1 MKRVFFFL
9 KERERE
15 RGSDQC
21 EVLCGHVAICR
32 KEEGILVHSALH
44 RQKSA
49 FYSKKNFNKGDTH
62 LCPRLFYYFEQQNQK
77 RGKYKYRKYL
87 MALKTYITTPIGHT
101 SSTHATPPPIFEER
115 VYPFSST
122 HAKLEEV
129 YMSVFIIIIFFI
141 GVCVCVLVGQRV
153 SVREMYFL
161 SYCCYL
167 FLGEL
172 KSNGQAHAP
181 PLFCV

>member
-1 MKRVFFFL
+1 M
-9 KERERE
+9 
-15 RGSDQC
+15 Q
-21 EVLCGHVAICR
+21 
-32 KEEGILVHSALH
+32 
-44 RQKSA
+44 
-49 FYSKKNFNKGDTH
+49 
-62 LCPRLFYYFEQQNQK
+62 
-77 RGKYKYRKYL
+77 
-87 MALKTYITTPIGHT
+87 
-101 SSTHATPPPIFEER
+101 PPPIFEER

-161 SYCCYL
+161 SCCCYL

-181 PLFCV
+181 PLFVDDAVRKQRPVVFRTSVRLL